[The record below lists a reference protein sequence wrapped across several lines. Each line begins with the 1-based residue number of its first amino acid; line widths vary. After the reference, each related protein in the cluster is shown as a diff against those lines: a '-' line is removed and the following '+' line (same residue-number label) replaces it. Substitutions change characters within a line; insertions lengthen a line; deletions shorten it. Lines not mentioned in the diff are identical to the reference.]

1 VLTTIRDN
9 LEKLNC
15 RVPLVPMLV
24 SRMVAGML
32 AMLAVLAVLLFFVE
46 RNV

>member
-1 VLTTIRDN
+1 
-9 LEKLNC
+9 
-15 RVPLVPMLV
+15 MLV